1 MSAFAGFV
9 ALDGG
14 RPPQGVDARF
24 SGGLDGK
31 GLGPLTLRRVGS
43 GIFAFRQRILS
54 PEDRYERQPAIG
66 ADGALVSMFDG
77 RLDNRGELLDALG
90 LVSPASH
97 PVPDGDV
104 ARAAYER
111 WGEEAVPRLLGDF
124 AWAVWNQRDNR
135 LMLARDSARN
145 RSLLYSRGD
154 GFVAFSTD
162 YRPLLA
168 LPEIPRDLDEV
179 AIADIL
185 LTTPDESG
193 RSLYKAISWV
203 GPAERIVVTPDAVTR
218 DRFWEPAPRP
228 TLRLARDADYVDAAR
243 AVFDQAVACRLRIA
257 GPVVATVSG
266 GLDSSAVATTAARQ
280 RAPGIVHGL
289 CAVPVDGVPVPVM
302 PYEYADERPFVA
314 TLATRHPNLQ
324 VEYLSSLAPRPL
336 EMDPRGQ
343 FLATGVARRSPSNA
357 AWFLPV
363 YERAAE
369 LGATTLLQG
378 DFGNYTFSADGFAR
392 LDALRREGAWI
403 ALIRE
408 ILALR
413 RTVVP
418 SVWRGL
424 ARAQISR
431 ALPAWLPIRRRRWA
445 STIPPTLFNPHFLRD
460 TGLEG
465 RFERERALRQS
476 LIASDTMASVLRY
489 VLFRSRMQTD
499 GVVVQRTMHGV
510 TPSDPF
516 SDRRIFE
523 FCLSLPDEQFLSKG
537 IWRRLARRAFAD
549 RLSPEIITNYRRG
562 AQNADWHARLNPN
575 RDVLEAQVERLERS
589 ALASRILNVPQIRA
603 LSRQWPTDPEVV
615 PDNSV
620 PFRVQLLRVL
630 HVGQFL
636 DWTEGGNR

>member
-1 MSAFAGFV
+1 MSAFAGVV
-9 ALDGG
+9 ALGG
-14 RPPQGVDARF
+14 GSPPQGVDARF
-24 SGGLDGK
+24 SNSLDGK
-31 GLGPLTLRRVGS
+31 GLGALTLRRVGV
-43 GIFAFRQRILS
+43 GIFAFRQRILA
-54 PEDRYERQPAIG
+54 PEDRHERQPAVG
-66 ADGALVSMFDG
+66 ADGVVVSMFDG
-77 RLDNRGELLDALG
+77 RLDNRGELLSTLG
-90 LVSPASH
+90 LTSPVSR
-97 PVPDGDV
+97 PVPDGDI

-111 WGEEAVPRLLGDF
+111 WGEDAVPRLLGDF
-124 AWAVWNQRDNR
+124 AWAVWNQRDKR

-145 RSLLYSRGD
+145 RSLLFSRGD

-203 GPAERIVVTPDAVTR
+203 GPAERIIVTPDAVTR
-218 DRFWEPAPRP
+218 NRFWEPGPRP

-243 AVFDQAVACRLRIA
+243 DVFDQAVACRLRIA
-257 GPVVATVSG
+257 GPVVAMVSG
-266 GLDSSAVATTAARQ
+266 GLDSSAVATTAAQQ
-280 RAPGIVHGL
+280 RAPATVHGL
-289 CAVPVDGVPVPVM
+289 CAVPMDGVPVPVM
-302 PYEYADERPFVA
+302 PHEYASERPFVA
-314 TLATRHPNLQ
+314 TLAARHPNLQ
-324 VEYLSSLAPRPL
+324 LEYLSSRATRPAEL
-336 EMDPRGQ
+336 DPRGQ
-343 FLATGVARRSPSNA
+343 FLATGVAVRSPSNV
-357 AWFLPV
+357 AWFVPV

-392 LDALRREGAWI
+392 LDALRRDRAWT
-403 ALIRE
+403 ALAHE

-413 RTVVP
+413 HTMTP

-424 ARAQISR
+424 ARGQVSQ
-431 ALPAWLPIRRRRWA
+431 ALPSWLPVRRRRWA
-445 STIPPTLFNPHFLRD
+445 ASFPPTLLNPDFLRSA
-460 TGLEG
+460 GLEG
-465 RFERERALRQS
+465 RFEREGALRQT
-476 LIASDTMASVLRY
+476 LISSDTIASVLRY

-499 GVVVQRTMHGV
+499 GVVVQRTMNGV

-516 SDRRIFE
+516 SDRRVFE
-523 FCLSLPDEQFLSKG
+523 FCLSLPEEQFLSKG
-537 IWRRLARRAFAD
+537 IWRRLSRRAFAD
-549 RLSPEIITNYRRG
+549 RLSPEIISNYRRG
-562 AQNADWHARLNPN
+562 AQNTDWHARLNPN

-589 ALASRILNVPQIRA
+589 PLATRILNVTLIRE
-603 LSRQWPTDPEVV
+603 LSRQWPADPETLAG
-615 PDNSV
+615 NSA